1 MEYQMYMIGWSF
13 NLFLHWLE
21 TQVNQHFKIL
31 AIVDKLGLTL
41 GEVHI
46 AF

>member
-13 NLFLHWLE
+13 YLFLHWLE

-31 AIVDKLGLTL
+31 AIVDTWVIIWL
-41 GEVHI
+41 
-46 AF
+46 FF